1 MEPEETP
8 SDEERRKEARRAYNR
23 QNAQR
28 SRQRTKSKITGLMAE
43 IDRLEKESVVMC
55 ERQRQLQR
63 EATLL
68 RQENEVL
75 RRAASRVPLPLPA
88 AIVAAPQPAS
98 SSTAAATTPATIQ
111 IPAASLPMPAAAIP
125 TAGLTVGELLTLLLQ
140 PQQSPSRVL
149 SNPVAQPPAVLP
161 TNPPATV
168 NSFPSTSAAIPAQAS
183 LSPEARLL
191 RGSLPSQVAQRI
203 QLTTQ
208 LPRIGVIQKE
218 LPILETLR
226 GMTHPPVVGIRGWQA
241 SGPNADAT
249 LTRNAQLLD
258 NLIRQRESGLLAAG
272 SGGKTG
278 AAKADKADDTQ
289 KDSSLRKE

>member
-1 MEPEETP
+1 
-8 SDEERRKEARRAYNR
+8 
-23 QNAQR
+23 
-28 SRQRTKSKITGLMAE
+28 
-43 IDRLEKESVVMC
+43 MC

-63 EATLL
+63 EAMLL

-98 SSTAAATTPATIQ
+98 SSSAAAATTPATIQ

-140 PQQSPSRVL
+140 PQQSPSRV
-149 SNPVAQPPAVLP
+149 VGTPAAPSSAVIP
-161 TNPPATV
+161 TNPPATA
-168 NSFPSTSAAIPAQAS
+168 NIFPTTSATIPAQAS

-191 RGSLPSQVAQRI
+191 LGSLPSQVAQPI
-203 QLTTQ
+203 QLTAQ